1 MSKTQQPTL
10 VVLAA
15 GIGSRYGG
23 LKQIDPIG
31 PAGEIVID
39 YSIYDALQ
47 AGFGRIVFV
56 IRRDIEAAFRAKLEL
71 HLRGRIACDYV
82 FQELTAELPAGF
94 QPPAARQKPWGTT
107 HAVLVCRHAV
117 REPFGVVNA
126 DDFYGRQSYRVLADF
141 LRGVAPDRPRYALVG
156 FTLRN
161 TLSAHGSVSRGICQ
175 ADPAGLLQTVVE
187 RTKIEQTG
195 TAARFLDG
203 ETWRPLTADEPV
215 SMNMWGFTPA
225 FFAQAAEAFG
235 AFLVRAGHE
244 PKAECL
250 LPTTVDGLVQR
261 GAATV
266 QVLASRENWL
276 GVTYPEDKPAVAA
289 GVQQLID
296 AQLYPAPLWPAP
308 GR

>member
-1 MSKTQQPTL
+1 MRTTQKPTL

-23 LKQIDPIG
+23 LKQIEPIG

-56 IRRDIEAAFRAKLEL
+56 IRRDIEAAFRAKLEPQ
-71 HLRGRIACDYV
+71 LRGRITCDYV
-82 FQELTAELPAGF
+82 FQDLTAELPAGF
-94 QPPAARQKPWGTT
+94 QLPAERQKPWGTT

-126 DDFYGRQSYRVLADF
+126 DDFYGRQSYQVLADF
-141 LRGVAPDRPRYALVG
+141 LRGVAPDQPQYALVG

-161 TLSAHGSVSRGICQ
+161 TLSAHGAVSRGICQ
-175 ADPAGLLQTVVE
+175 VDPAGGLQTVVE
-187 RTKIEQTG
+187 RTQIERAG
-195 TAARFLDG
+195 DAARYRDG
-203 ETWRPLTADEPV
+203 ETWRPLTGAETV

-225 FFAQAAEAFG
+225 LFAQANEAF
-235 AFLVRAGHE
+235 AHFVAQAGQQ

-250 LPTTVDGLVQR
+250 LPTTVDGLVRR
-261 GAATV
+261 GAARV
-266 QVLASRENWL
+266 QALPSREHWL

-289 GVQQLID
+289 GVKALI
-296 AQLYPAPLWPAP
+296 AAGLYPAPLWP
-308 GR
+308 

>member
-1 MSKTQQPTL
+1 MSKTQKPTL

-23 LKQIDPIG
+23 LKQIAPIG

-56 IRRDIEAAFRAKLEL
+56 IRRDIEAAFRAKMEP

-82 FQELTAELPAGF
+82 FQDPTAELPADF
-94 QPPAARQKPWGTT
+94 QLPAARQKPWGTT

-141 LRGVAPDRPRYALVG
+141 LRGVAPDQPRYALVG

-161 TLSAHGSVSRGICQ
+161 TLSAHGSVSRGICRV
-175 ADPAGLLQTVVE
+175 DPAGLLQTVVE
-187 RTKIEQTG
+187 RTKIEQAG
-195 TAARFLDG
+195 AAARFLDG

-225 FFAQAAEAFG
+225 FFEQAAG
-235 AFLVRAGHE
+235 AFAQFIARDGQQ

-250 LPTTVDGLVQR
+250 LPTAVDGLVRR
-261 GAATV
+261 GVATV
-266 QVLASRENWL
+266 QVLASRESWL

-289 GVQQLID
+289 GVRTLIE
-296 AQLYPAPLWPAP
+296 AGLYPAPLWK
-308 GR
+308 